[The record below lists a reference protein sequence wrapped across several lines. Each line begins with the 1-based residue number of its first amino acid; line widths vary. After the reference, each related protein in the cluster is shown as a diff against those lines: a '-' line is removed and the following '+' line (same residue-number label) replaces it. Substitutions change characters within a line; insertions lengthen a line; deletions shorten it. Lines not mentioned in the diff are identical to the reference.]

1 MLEEQLFKDP
11 ELTLASLSKQLDVKP
26 YLVTKC
32 LNTIYQKKF
41 NDYINELRIEEVKR
55 LLNDPKNDNFTL
67 LALAYEAG
75 FNSKASFNRAVKK
88 ITGNPP
94 SALKSND

>member
-1 MLEEQLFKDP
+1 MQEERLFKDP
-11 ELTLASLSKQLDVKP
+11 ELTLVSLSKQLSVKS

-41 NDYINELRIEEVKR
+41 NDYINEFRIEEVKR
-55 LLNDPKNDNFTL
+55 LVNDPKNEHLTL

-94 SALKSND
+94 SALKLVK